1 MTSTAN
7 NYPEYVYTFKV
18 LAINA
23 QSGNAHIVVDYIP
36 ENKNLTNLTLR
47 IPILPNLNPNNMA
60 GYVEQWVPKQQWFAQ
75 EMVLNYE
82 SILLSANTST

>member
-1 MTSTAN
+1 MNSSAN
-7 NYPEYVYTFKV
+7 NYPEYAYTFNV

-23 QSGNAHIVVDYIP
+23 QSGNANIVVNYIP
-36 ENKNLTNLTLR
+36 ENKNLTNITLK

-60 GYVEQWVPKQQWFAQ
+60 EYVEQWVPYQKWFAQ
-75 EMVLNYE
+75 ETLLNYE

>member
-7 NYPEYVYTFKV
+7 NYPEYAYTFKV

-23 QSGNAHIVVDYIP
+23 QSGNANIVVDYIP
-36 ENKNLTNLTLR
+36 ENKNLQNVSLKL
-47 IPILPNLNPNNMA
+47 PITPELNPNNMA
-60 GYVEQWVPKQQWFAQ
+60 EYVGKWVPRQQWFAQ